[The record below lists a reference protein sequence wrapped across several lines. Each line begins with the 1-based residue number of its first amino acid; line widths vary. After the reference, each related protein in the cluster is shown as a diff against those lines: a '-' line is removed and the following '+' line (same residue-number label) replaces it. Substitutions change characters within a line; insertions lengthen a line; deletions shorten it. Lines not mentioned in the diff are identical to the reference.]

1 MGLTTFL
8 NGRAPQRGL
17 AWLALSDTGYILSLT
32 TTSDSG
38 GGASTVWAPS
48 GTVSCRVDPLSGGG
62 SRITGGAIDERST
75 HMVTAPSD
83 TSVDVRFSPAVL
95 IATPRH
101 PKKEKRMRLYGDPPL
116 YTYTFITSNN
126 SPSWPQPQVTE
137 ERLRQIVRE
146 EIAKLPV
153 KFDVPDVPPEDKR

>member
-1 MGLTTFL
+1 
-8 NGRAPQRGL
+8 
-17 AWLALSDTGYILSLT
+17 
-32 TTSDSG
+32 
-38 GGASTVWAPS
+38 
-48 GTVSCRVDPLSGGG
+48 
-62 SRITGGAIDERST
+62 
-75 HMVTAPSD
+75 
-83 TSVDVRFSPAVL
+83 
-95 IATPRH
+95 
-101 PKKEKRMRLYGDPPL
+101 MRLYGDPPL